1 LDAFFLDLH
10 AEGPDVVQT
19 WLNASART
27 RLIGPAYDPDND
39 AAHHLSG
46 GSLTD
51 WFDVIAHCRQVTP
64 VRLIT
69 H

>member
-1 LDAFFLDLH
+1 
-10 AEGPDVVQT
+10 VVQT
-19 WLNASART
+19 WRNASART
-27 RLIGPAYDPDND
+27 RLIGPGYDPEND